1 MDGASDG
8 GNKAEAFIDQLPWTQ
23 GEDFWEAP
31 WNALPVPGS
40 ESKDRSEDK
49 GKSRTAF
56 EYNPISPSEAHFT
69 GESREPWGNPSSSL
83 TGLTSGKVRDIGC
96 LMQRVLVITNSRKPL
111 MPCHPA
117 RARQLLGNGRAKVI
131 RQFPFTICLTERQ
144 QGDTQASELKF
155 DPGSKTTGIALVAAC
170 KRGRKVLWAAE
181 LEHRGQQIKSAL
193 DKRRAIRG
201 TRRARKTGFRQAR
214 FNNRTR
220 KKGWLPPSTVS
231 RVLGVQTWARR
242 LSAFAFSSEIVVERV
257 KFDMQKMQNQDISGL
272 EYQRGTLFG
281 FEIREFLLQKWNYR
295 CAYCSKDSLPLE
307 IEHILARSKGGS
319 DRLDNLCM
327 ACRPCNQ
334 KKGNSSVEDF
344 LKSKPK
350 VLQAIHD
357 QLKAPLKDAAAVNA
371 TRYKIC
377 EILSRILPTRTGTG
391 AQTKFNRQSQGLVK
405 AHWIDAVCVSETGGK
420 VHIPASLKPLKIKAT
435 GHGDRQVQL
444 MDKFGFPRG
453 EATQGK
459 IFFGFKTGD
468 IVRAKVPGGKKCGT
482 HIGKVAVRKSGNFN
496 ITTKSGVIQGI
507 SHKHCSIIHKGDG
520 YAYMH

>member
-8 GNKAEAFIDQLPWTQ
+8 GNKTEALIDQLPWKQ

-31 WNALPVPGS
+31 WDALPVPGS

-69 GESREPWGNPSSSL
+69 GESREPWGNPSPSL

-96 LMQRVLVITNSRKPL
+96 VMQRVLVISNSRKPL

-117 RARQLLGNGRAKVI
+117 RARQLLGKGRAKVL
-131 RQFPFTICLTERQ
+131 REFPFTICLTERE
-144 QGDTQASELKF
+144 QGDTQASELKI
-155 DPGSKTTGIALVAAC
+155 DPGSKTTGIALVASC
-170 KRGRKVLWAAE
+170 RRGRKVLWAAE
-181 LEHRGQQIKSAL
+181 LAHRGQQIKSAL
-193 DKRRAIRG
+193 DKRRAIRR
-201 TRRARKTGFRQAR
+201 TRRARKTGYRQAR

-220 KKGWLPPSTVS
+220 PKGWLPPSTDS
-231 RVLGVQTWARR
+231 RILGVQTWARR
-242 LSAFAFSSEIVVERV
+242 LSTFAFTSEIVVERV

-281 FEIREFLLQKWNYR
+281 FEIREFVLEKWNYR
-295 CAYCSKDSLPLE
+295 CAYCGKDSVPLE
-307 IEHILARSKGGS
+307 IEHIVARSKGGS
-319 DRLDNLCM
+319 DRVDNLSL

-350 VLQAIHD
+350 VLKALHD

-377 EILSRILPTRTGTG
+377 ENLSKIRPTRTATG
-391 AQTKFNRQSQGLVK
+391 AQTKFNRQSQGLEK
-405 AHWIDAVCVSETGGK
+405 AHWIDAACVSETGIK
-420 VHIPASLKPLKIKAT
+420 VHISASLKPLKIKAT

-468 IVRAKVPGGKKCGT
+468 IVQAKVPSGKKCGT

-507 SHKHCSIIHKGDG
+507 NHKHCSMIHKGDG